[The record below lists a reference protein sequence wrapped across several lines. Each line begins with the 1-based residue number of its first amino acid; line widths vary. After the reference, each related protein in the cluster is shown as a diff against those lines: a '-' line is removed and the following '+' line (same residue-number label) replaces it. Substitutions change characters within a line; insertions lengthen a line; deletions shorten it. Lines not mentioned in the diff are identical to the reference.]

1 MRRGRPISEEAMPI
15 SFLVVDDF
23 LSNAEEFRES
33 ALKLNYPHREGEYFP
48 GRNSVEPLPIP
59 GLDQVVSSIVQEP
72 LRAVSPPG
80 SHGKVR
86 VALES
91 EAGDWSKVHV
101 DPAYWSGI
109 LYLTKDE
116 DCRGGTEFFRHVPTN
131 SHRVPDSVAGLRK
144 MGFDN
149 YQALQD
155 QIIEKDSM
163 DPSKWERT
171 MTIPMLFNRLVLL
184 RPWFWHTAGPGFG
197 DSIENGRLVYLMFFT
212 RAA

>member
-1 MRRGRPISEEAMPI
+1 MRRGRPISPEAMPI

-33 ALKLNYPHREGEYFP
+33 ALKLNYPHREREYFP

-116 DCRGGTEFFRHVPTN
+116 DCLRRDRILPPCPHQQPSRTGQRGGLEEDGFRQLSGASGPD
-131 SHRVPDSVAGLRK
+131 HREGQHGSVQVGTDDDDPDAVQPPRPAPALVLAHGRTRVRRLDREWPAGLP
-144 MGFDN
+144 D
-149 YQALQD
+149 
-155 QIIEKDSM
+155 
-163 DPSKWERT
+163 
-171 MTIPMLFNRLVLL
+171 V
-184 RPWFWHTAGPGFG
+184 
-197 DSIENGRLVYLMFFT
+197 
-212 RAA
+212 